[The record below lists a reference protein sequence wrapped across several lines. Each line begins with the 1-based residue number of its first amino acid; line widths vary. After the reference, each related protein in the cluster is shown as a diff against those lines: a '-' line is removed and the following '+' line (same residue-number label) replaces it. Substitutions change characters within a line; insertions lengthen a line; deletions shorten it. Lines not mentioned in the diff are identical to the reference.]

1 MCTLS
6 WAKSSVP
13 IVFMELGTA
22 DWWYY
27 AWLFC
32 RLYLQRD
39 EIDNPHKK
47 KAKAVFKEDFAVEL
61 KFEDVNE

>member
-1 MCTLS
+1 MGETCLQLTDN
-6 WAKSSVP
+6 
-13 IVFMELGTA
+13 IVS
-22 DWWYY
+22 D
-27 AWLFC
+27 LFC

-61 KFEDVNE
+61 KFEDVKE